1 MSIKKIV
8 ITKGIYENKE
18 LRLLVSFDENDS
30 PLDIINLDNTQIGTV
45 CTATVE
51 KVISD
56 IDSCICKLSIGE
68 KGFIESKKLFPEY
81 YLVRHSDKKKV
92 CQGDQFYVV
101 ITQDKKGSKP
111 FSCNFVKHLI
121 DDYKNNGFIYHY
133 INEYA
138 SSDYEI
144 VSDLEEV
151 INTDLN
157 VRAYTDESYSLWNLY
172 DLTKLLKNITSN
184 VCHLKDGGNIVIEP
198 TEALTVIDVNSS
210 KNHGKGTAFDTNK
223 QAIDEVIKQIRLR
236 SISGIIIIDML
247 KVSKDEEQELIRYF
261 KDNSNDDISNVS
273 VHGFTHLGLLEI
285 TRSRNFSSVF

>member
-121 DDYKNNGFIYHY
+121 DDNKNNGFIYHY

-151 INTDLN
+151 INMDLN
-157 VRAYTDESYSLWNLY
+157 VRAYPDE
-172 DLTKLLKNITSN
+172 
-184 VCHLKDGGNIVIEP
+184 IEP

-236 SISGIIIIDML
+236 STSGIIIIDML